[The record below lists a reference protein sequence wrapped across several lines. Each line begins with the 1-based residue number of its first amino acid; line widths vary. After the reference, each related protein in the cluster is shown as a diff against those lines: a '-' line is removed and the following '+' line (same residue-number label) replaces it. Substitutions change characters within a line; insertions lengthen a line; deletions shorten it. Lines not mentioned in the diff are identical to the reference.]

1 MSARVGWAFSCLAV
15 LASAAT
21 AQEVSLAWGPREAEH
36 LFNRAGFG
44 ARPEQVARAVALG
57 REATV
62 EGLLSGPAR
71 DPFFYEPP
79 PRPPRELV
87 QSMSE
92 EERRR
97 LFAQRQRDQNQIV
110 HAFAGWWVEEMLDGS
125 DPLRERMTLFWHGYF
140 TSSFRDLRD
149 PLAMVRQNDLLRE
162 HALGR
167 FGDLLRGIVRD
178 PAMLEYLDNDQNR
191 RRNPNENFA
200 RELMELFTLGEG
212 QFSEQ
217 DVKEAARALTGWVV
231 QRGEDPR
238 LVRRMHDRGTK
249 TILGKTGDFGA
260 DELVGILLEQP
271 ACSRFLAARLLTYFE
286 GLPPEEERLD
296 DYAELLRTA
305 DYRVSALLVELFND
319 PHFYSDAVVGQRIAG
334 PIDFLVG
341 SARRLGV
348 EPPGELVWLAASQI
362 GQRLLDPPNVRG
374 WEGGRSWITTATLLQ
389 RGNMAGMLLGVVK
402 PTDLIA
408 EDPALS
414 MESMERDPAP
424 QEMMGDGDAD
434 DSDAEDVDAED
445 RGTAQGTEPVPE
457 MGAEPEGRRPGPG
470 AARKGRGARPRA
482 LGPDMI
488 RMARVMAG
496 GGWRP
501 GIHLTSRCQRAGAL
515 QDVQIVELLGGELL
529 AVPLTPEGRVTL
541 LGFLERERA
550 ALGAADGHL
559 FDGEHAV
566 EAEILLRRL
575 AHLALSLPEAQLD

>member
-1 MSARVGWAFSCLAV
+1 MSSRRWLVCACLAAGAQ
-15 LASAAT
+15 LAP
-21 AQEVSLAWGPREAEH
+21 AQNGSHPWGPREAEH

-44 ARPEQVARAVALG
+44 ARPEQIARAVELG

-71 DPFFYEPP
+71 DPFFFEPP
-79 PRPPRELV
+79 PLLPRELV
-87 QSMSE
+87 QKMGE

-97 LFAQRQRDQNQIV
+97 LFAQRQRDQNQLI

-140 TSSFRDLRD
+140 TSSFRDLRE
-149 PLAMVRQNDLLRE
+149 PLSMVRQNDLLRE

-167 FGDLLRGIVRD
+167 FGDLLGGMVRD

-212 QFSEQ
+212 QFTEQ

-231 QRGEDPR
+231 RRGEDPR
-238 LVRRMHDRGTK
+238 LVRRMHDRGSK
-249 TILGKTGDFGA
+249 TILGQSGDFGA

-271 ACSRFLAARLLTYFE
+271 ACSRFLAARLLAYFE

-296 DYAELLRTA
+296 HYAELLRTS
-305 DYRVSALLVELFND
+305 DYRVSDVLVELFSD

-348 EPPGELVWLAASQI
+348 DPPGELVWLAAGQI

-374 WEGGRSWITTATLLQ
+374 WEGGRAWITTATLLQ
-389 RGNMAGMLLGVVK
+389 RGNLAGMLLGVVK

-414 MESMERDPAP
+414 MESMERDPA
-424 QEMMGDGDAD
+424 QHESMEGG
-434 DSDAEDVDAED
+434 V
-445 RGTAQGTEPVPE
+445 EPE
-457 MGAEPEGRRPGPG
+457 AEPMAEGRMAGPG
-470 AARKGRGARPRA
+470 AARAGRVARPRA
-482 LGPDMI
+482 LAPDMI
-488 RMARVMAG
+488 RMARVMA

-515 QDVQIVELLGGELL
+515 QDVQVVELLSGELL
-529 AVPLTPEGRVTL
+529 AVPLTPAGRVTL